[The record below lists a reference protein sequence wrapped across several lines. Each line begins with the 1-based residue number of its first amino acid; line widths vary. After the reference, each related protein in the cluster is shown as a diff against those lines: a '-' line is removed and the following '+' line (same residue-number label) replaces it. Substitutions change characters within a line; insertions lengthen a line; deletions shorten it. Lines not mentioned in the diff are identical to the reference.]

1 MRILGAVL
9 VVLLLTAC
17 SDGASSAGRE
27 TSEPAKQE
35 EVGLAAL
42 RSAKPAMTSALSASS
57 STFGGLHLPCDLG
70 NNTFEYSITGGLTG
84 DGASW
89 RDGTGALRTELAA
102 AGWELKDTIDDTSV
116 AGTRD
121 GLELLVQRG
130 RRTDDGV
137 EWRVSLTAP
146 CVAFSDAG
154 ADRARAR
161 GTVDLSGDL

>member
-9 VVLLLTAC
+9 VVLLLAAC

-27 TSEPAKQE
+27 TSDPGKQE
-35 EVGLAAL
+35 EAGLAAL

-57 STFGGLHLPCDLG
+57 STFGGMHLPCDLG
-70 NNTFEYSITGGLTG
+70 NNTFEYSITGGLVA
-84 DGASW
+84 DAASW
-89 RDGTGALRTELAA
+89 RSGVDALTTELAD

-116 AGTRD
+116 AGTRE

-161 GTVDLSGDL
+161 GTVDLSGEL